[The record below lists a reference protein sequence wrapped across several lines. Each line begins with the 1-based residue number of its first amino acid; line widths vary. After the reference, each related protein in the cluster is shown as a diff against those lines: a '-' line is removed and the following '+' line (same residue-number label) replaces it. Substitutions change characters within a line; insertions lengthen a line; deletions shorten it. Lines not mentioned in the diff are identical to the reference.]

1 VGVGEQ
7 RGQAVLL
14 SVGVQVSTGV
24 QSASCR
30 IQRVGFAATAP
41 IDGELDLAS
50 ALGRG
55 SLPAAATTGTLNDD
69 VKSPRSW
76 LWA

>member
-1 VGVGEQ
+1 VASTSTWGVGEQ

-14 SVGVQVSTGV
+14 SVGGQVSTGA
-24 QSASCR
+24 QSAPCC

-41 IDGELDLAS
+41 IDGELDPAS

-55 SLPAAATTGTLNDD
+55 ALPATCHDRD
-69 VKSPRSW
+69 SQ
-76 LWA
+76 